1 MRARVPIRF
10 ACAGLVAWAA
20 LAPVVGAARESEGRP
35 PVRVVI
41 CGSHDRVLAHWLQA
55 AAEGILP
62 DSGLQVVHV
71 DAHPDLAV
79 PKQPLPE
86 SGVRDPARLL
96 GAVDIASFQL
106 AAVHAGLVERVVW
119 LRPEFASQLPD
130 GPRDFLLG
138 TVASGLPRVDDPSD
152 YYVLDEGWAPREA
165 LRNPVRVRIQV
176 VSLRDAQDG
185 LDLAPGPT
193 VLDIDLDAFAT
204 HNPAADRL
212 RAAGLSDPDLEALR
226 GMFAPEQLGLAV
238 DPPQRIEQLE
248 GLMTS
253 VEALGSG
260 SLVRWPGALWTLW
273 RRGLTPRD
281 LYRLHGILGDL
292 SQGASTEQL
301 LADGRELVGLPEHT
315 QVSPEEIAARAR
327 AIGDLLRSGKL
338 RPSLVTIARSVEDG
352 FTPRREWPRIEWTL
366 LRELAA
372 TLGGARIRFDPG
384 QLPAPQP

>member
-1 MRARVPIRF
+1 MRAPAPIRL

-20 LAPVVGAARESEGRP
+20 LALVVGAAHASEGRP

-55 AAEGILP
+55 VEDGILP
-62 DSGLQVVHV
+62 ASGLQVVHV

-86 SGVRDPARLL
+86 PGVQDPARLL

-138 TVASGLPRVDDPSD
+138 AVASGLPRVDDPSD

-165 LRNPVRVRIQV
+165 LRNPVPVRLRVALLGVAGR
-176 VSLRDAQDG
+176 SP
-185 LDLAPGPT
+185 DLAARPT

-226 GMFAPEQLGLAV
+226 GMFAPEHLRLAEA
-238 DPPQRIEQLE
+238 PPQRIAQLE
-248 GLMTS
+248 GLMAS
-253 VEALGSG
+253 VEVLGSG
-260 SLVRWPGALWTLW
+260 SPVRWPGALWTLW
-273 RRGLTPRD
+273 RRGLTLRE
-281 LYRLHGILGDL
+281 LYRLYGIVGNL
-292 SQGASTEQL
+292 SEGVSTEQL
-301 LADGRELVGLPEHT
+301 LEDGRELVGLPEHT
-315 QVSPEEIAARAR
+315 QVSRAEIVARVR
-327 AIGDLLRSGKL
+327 AIGDLLRTRKL
-338 RPSLVTIARSVEDG
+338 QPSLVTIARSVDDG
-352 FTPRREWPRIEWTL
+352 FTPRREWPLIEWTL

-372 TLGGARIRFDPG
+372 TLGKASIRFDPG